1 MAKFSVGMTLNEIQN
16 EICKA
21 VIASLK
27 AIEINPREAHG
38 CLTMIDKILP

>member
-1 MAKFSVGMTLNEIQN
+1 MSKFSTGMTLNEIQN

-27 AIEINPREAHG
+27 AIDVNPREALG